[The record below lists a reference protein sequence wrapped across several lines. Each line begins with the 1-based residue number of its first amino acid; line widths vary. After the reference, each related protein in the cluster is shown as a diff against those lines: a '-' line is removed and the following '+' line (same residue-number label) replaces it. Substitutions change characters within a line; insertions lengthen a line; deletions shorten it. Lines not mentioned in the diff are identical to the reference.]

1 MNRLCTKF
9 AIDGWRKG
17 LLALSLL
24 FLLAFRFQA
33 GAETRYFYYGPSG
46 REFFTLSTD
55 KVFITFEG
63 NPGFKTQAKLLA
75 SEPGLQVLT
84 EDQLI
89 PSPKGVLARVKK
101 GLTDKD
107 ILEMLQR
114 LNANA
119 AIRYASPFLLYH
131 DGTQQ
136 AALDRFAVKLKQA
149 SDFALLETM
158 ARKVGVSIDSRNTY
172 DPLVYFLKVSKS
184 SAGNALELANQFA
197 ESFQF
202 QYAEPDM
209 IRLMKRFN
217 TNDPFLNFQ
226 WSLNN
231 TGSSIQFSGTVG
243 ADMKVFS
250 AWGLSTGS
258 SSIKVAVI
266 DEGVDLVH
274 PDLVANLLPGFD
286 GTGLGSNGAP
296 SGNDAHGTACA
307 GIIAGVGNNN
317 LGVAGVAYG
326 CKIIPV
332 RIAYSSGSSW
342 ITTNSQ
348 IGTSIDWS
356 WNNAAADVL
365 SNSWGGGGS
374 SALINDPITRATTQG
389 RGGLGSPV
397 LFAAGNDN
405 GANSYPATL
414 SNVISVIAMSMC
426 NQRKNPS
433 SCDGETWW
441 GSNFGTGA
449 DIAAPGVK
457 IYTTDISGSAGYAT
471 GDYTPTFNGTSS
483 ATPNAAGVMA
493 LILSVNPSLT
503 NTQARQII
511 ESTCDKVGGYTYNS
525 SVAGQPNGT
534 WSTDLGYGRVNA
546 LSALQLANPVPC
558 TSPPAVGTASVSP
571 SSFCVPTSVSLGLS
585 GVTFGTGMTFQWQ
598 SSPNNSTWTN
608 ISGATGQS
616 ASVSVSAS
624 TWYRC
629 LVTCSGN
636 TTPSTS
642 VQAIFSNPTISTFP
656 STQNFDASSSLPCGW
671 SNSDVNADGKT
682 WAIGTTNSRS
692 ASNNV
697 TYSYN
702 ASAAANDW
710 LFSPPLQLV
719 AGTTYRVRFWQRVR
733 SATYPENLEV
743 KWGAAASAAGMTSA
757 AIYTGTSLTNTTYA
771 ERTGLITP
779 TTSGVY
785 HVGWRAFSNANM
797 YDINIDDVTFE
808 TVTSCTTPLVG
819 GTASGPASLT
829 AGVAGSF
836 SVSGATGSIQWQY
849 STNSGTSWIDVATG
863 TTATASFSLP
873 AGNIQVRA
881 RVFNSSCPDAFSNV
895 LTVAVSAPAGENLA
909 NPIQASLPFSGTVNN
924 ALFVNDYTGTNNQT
938 SPDVFYRFT
947 TGPCTDSIRISSCGS
962 GFDTYVHL
970 LNASGTQLNSNDDN
984 GPLCTGTAGS
994 LKVLVSPNTT
1004 YFAVFEG
1011 YGSSTGTISVA
1022 ISEIDNPT
1030 FTTSITTSGPTT
1042 FCAGGSVVLTAG
1054 AGSSYLWSSG
1064 ATTQSITAS
1073 TSGTY
1078 SVTVSNAAGCQAS
1091 ASRQVIV
1098 NPLPQVFNVS
1108 GSGSY
1113 CSVPGTGSTV
1123 SLSGS
1128 EAGVSYDFRFT
1139 ATGSISV
1146 LTGTGSAISLPNVTG
1161 SGTVFVVATS
1171 ANGCTTNMNGSA
1183 SIFEEPAQTWFR
1195 DFDGDGFGALSN
1207 TLQACSQPVGFV
1219 SNSTDC
1225 DDNNAAI
1232 NQPQA
1237 YYVDADLDGV
1247 GSDVLAMLC
1256 ETTAPSGYSLLSG
1269 DCNDNDNQVTVSISY
1284 FVDADKDGFGTD
1296 EIVKFCSATP
1306 PIGFATVSG
1315 DCDDENANR
1324 NPGMTEVCGN
1334 DLDDNCDGN
1343 VDEGCQTYTW
1353 YQDADGDGYG
1363 DSGFTTI
1370 TSSPVAP
1377 SGYVAQAGDC
1387 NDANEAINPAASEI
1401 CNGIDDNCDGTVDN
1415 GIPTLIAPTSIGG
1428 PAGVCRNTTGII
1440 FSVDPV
1446 AGATVY
1452 NWTLPAG
1459 ATGSSSSNG
1468 ILVSFGSA
1476 YVTGNICVSVSNG
1489 CTTTASLCRS
1499 VVRYTAV
1506 PSTPVAIS
1514 GSVTDNCVGT
1524 IRTYSV
1530 APVANTTSYTWT
1542 VPANTQIISGA
1553 GTNTIQLQI
1562 NAGFLSGSLSVWA
1575 VNCVGQ
1581 SSARSLTIYLR
1592 PATPSSISGTVNG
1605 VCAGTTQTYS
1615 CPVTAGATSYTWTVP
1630 SGATLNSGQ
1639 GTNSISVTFPT
1650 PFVSGTVSVVAANA
1664 CSTST
1669 ARTVTVRSVPA
1680 QPGNISGTSTN
1691 LCGGGTF
1698 TYSITAVAGATGYN
1712 WTLPAN
1718 CTLVTNSGNS
1728 ISMSV
1733 PSNFTTGTLSV
1744 IAFNGCGNST
1754 ARTLS
1759 LTRLPATPGTIS
1771 GPASVCPSA
1780 TGLTYTVPSVAGLT
1794 YTWTLPS
1801 GASVVSGQGTNSISA
1816 NWGTVAG
1823 SVVVRANNTC
1833 GSSSN
1838 RTLAVTL
1845 LACRPMVDA
1854 GDEATLTDVSISP
1867 NPGAGLFNLD
1877 WSGFDGQAE
1886 VKVYNAQGQLVLEKA
1901 GSASELSKLHL
1912 ENMPAGL
1919 YQVMVKSEAFSKVL
1933 KVVKQ

>member
-1 MNRLCTKF
+1 MNRLYTFF
-9 AIDGWRKG
+9 ASGLQWRVF
-17 LLALSLL
+17 LTFSLL
-24 FLLAFRFQA
+24 CLLAFRFEA
-33 GAETRYFYYGPSG
+33 GAETRFFYYGPSG

-63 NPGFKTQAKLLA
+63 NPGFKTQANLLA

-84 EDQLI
+84 EDQVI

-101 GLTDKD
+101 GLSDKD
-107 ILEMLQR
+107 VLEMLQR
-114 LNANA
+114 LNANP
-119 AIRYASPFLLYH
+119 AIRYANPFLVYE

-149 SDFALLETM
+149 SDFAQLETM
-158 ARKVGVSIDSRNTY
+158 ARKVGVSIESRNTY
-172 DPLVYFLKVSKS
+172 DPQVYFLKVSKKS
-184 SAGNALELANQFA
+184 SGNALELANQFA
-197 ESFQF
+197 ESYLF

-217 TNDPFLNFQ
+217 TNDSFLNYQ

-250 AWGLSTGS
+250 AWAMSTGS

-342 ITTNSQ
+342 VTTNAQ
-348 IGTSIDWS
+348 IGTSIDWA

-365 SNSWGGGGS
+365 SNSWGGGSS

-389 RGGLGSPV
+389 RGGLGSAV
-397 LFAAGNDN
+397 LFAAGNNN

-414 SNVISVIAMSMC
+414 TNVISVIAMSMC

-503 NTQARQII
+503 FTQARQII

-525 SVAGQPNGT
+525 AVSGQPNGT

-546 LSALQLANPVPC
+546 LSALQLANPVAC

-571 SSFCVPTSVSLGLS
+571 SSFCVATNVNLSLS
-585 GVTFGTGMTFQWQ
+585 GVTFGAGQTYQWQ

-642 VQAIFSNPTISTFP
+642 VQATFTNPTISVFP
-656 STQNFDASSSLPCGW
+656 HTQNFDASSSLPCGW

-692 ASNNV
+692 TTNNV

-710 LFSPPLQLV
+710 LFSAPLQLIG
-719 AGTTYRVRFWQRVR
+719 GTTYRVRFWQRVR

-743 KWGAAASAAGMTSA
+743 KWGSSASAAGMTSA
-757 AIYTGTSLTNTTYA
+757 AIYTGASLTNTTYT

-779 TTSGVY
+779 TTTGVY
-785 HVGWRAFSNANM
+785 YVGWRAYSAANM

-808 TVTSCTTPLVG
+808 TVSACTTPLVG
-819 GTASGPASLT
+819 GTASGPSSLT

-836 SVSGATGSIQWQY
+836 TVTGATGSIQWQY
-849 STNSGTSWIDVATG
+849 SSNSGTSWIDVAAG

-873 AGNIQVRA
+873 AGSIQVRA
-881 RVFNSSCPDAFSNV
+881 RVFSSSCPDVFSNV
-895 LTVAVSAPAGENLA
+895 LTVTVSAPAGENLA
-909 NPIQASLPFSGTVNN
+909 NPIVAALPFAGTVNN
-924 ALFVNDYTGTNNQT
+924 ALYVNDYSGTNNQT

-970 LNASGTQLNSNDDN
+970 LNSAGTNLASNDDN
-984 GPLCTGTAGS
+984 GPICTGTAGS
-994 LKVLVSPNTT
+994 LKVAVSPNTT

-1011 YGSSTGTISVA
+1011 YGSGTGVISVG
-1022 ISEIDNPT
+1022 ISEVDNPT
-1030 FTTSITTSGPTT
+1030 FSTTVSASGPTA
-1042 FCAGGSVVLTAG
+1042 FCPGGSVTLTAE
-1054 AGSSYLWSSG
+1054 AGSSYLWNTG
-1064 ATTQSITAS
+1064 ATTQSIEAN
-1073 TSGTY
+1073 TSGIY

-1091 ASRQVIV
+1091 ASQQVVV
-1098 NPLPQVFNVS
+1098 NPLPQVFMVS
-1108 GSGSY
+1108 GSGPY
-1113 CSVPGTGSTV
+1113 CSVPGLGSTL

-1128 EAGVSYDFRFT
+1128 ETGVSYDFRFT

-1146 LTGTGSAISLPNVTG
+1146 VSGTGSALTLPNVTG
-1161 SGTVFVVATS
+1161 SGTVYVVATTS
-1171 ANGCTTNMNGSA
+1171 NGCSTNMNGSA
-1183 SIFEEPAQTWFR
+1183 SVYAIQAQTWYR
-1195 DFDGDGFGALSN
+1195 DQDGDGFGSLSSN
-1207 TLQACSQPVGFV
+1207 VQACSQPLGFV
-1219 SNSTDC
+1219 SNGTDC
-1225 DDNNAAI
+1225 DDANPAV
-1232 NQPQA
+1232 NQPQP
-1237 YYVDADLDGV
+1237 YFVDSDQDGV
-1247 GSDVLAMLC
+1247 GSEVQAFLC
-1256 ETTAPSGYSLLSG
+1256 EATAPLGYSTISG
-1269 DCNDNDNQVTVSISY
+1269 DCDDSDNHITSNISY
-1284 FVDADKDGFGTD
+1284 FVDADRDGYGTD
-1296 EIVKFCSATP
+1296 EMVRLCAVTAPS
-1306 PIGFATVSG
+1306 GYSSQSG
-1315 DCDDENANR
+1315 DCNDGDANIH
-1324 NPGMTEVCGN
+1324 PGMTEICGN
-1334 DLDDNCDGN
+1334 EIDDNCDGN
-1343 VDEGCQTYTW
+1343 VDENCATYTW

-1363 DSGFTTI
+1363 NSSASIVTF
-1370 TSSPVAP
+1370 SPVP
-1377 SGYVAQAGDC
+1377 PTGYVAQAGDC
-1387 NDANEAINPAASEI
+1387 NDNNENINPAATEL
-1401 CNGIDDNCDGTVDN
+1401 CNGIDDNCDGQVDN
-1415 GIPTLIAPTSIGG
+1415 GIPALIAPTTING
-1428 PAGVCRNTTGII
+1428 PAGVCRSTSGII
-1440 FSVDPV
+1440 FSVNPV

-1459 ATGSSSSNG
+1459 ATATSSSNS
-1468 ILVSFGSA
+1468 ISVAFGST
-1476 YVTGNICVSVSNG
+1476 YSTGNICVSVSNG
-1489 CTTTASLCRS
+1489 CTTTAPLCRS
-1499 VVRYTAV
+1499 VIRYTVA
-1506 PSTPVAIS
+1506 PGTPVAIS
-1514 GSVTDNCVGT
+1514 GPVTDVCAGSVQ
-1524 IRTYSV
+1524 TYSV
-1530 APVANTTSYTWT
+1530 APVANTTSYSWT
-1542 VPANTQIISGA
+1542 VPANTQIVSGA
-1553 GTNTIQLQI
+1553 GTNSIQLQI
-1562 NAGFLSGSLSVWA
+1562 NSGFLSGTLSVRA
-1575 VNCVGQ
+1575 VNCIGQ
-1581 SSARSLTIYLR
+1581 SAARSLTIYLR
-1592 PATPSSISGTVNG
+1592 PSTPASISGPIDG
-1605 VCAGTTQTYS
+1605 VCGGTTQTYS
-1615 CPVTAGATSYTWTVP
+1615 CPVTAGASSYTWTVP
-1630 SGATLNSGQ
+1630 AGSTLNSGQ
-1639 GTNSISVTFPT
+1639 GTNSISVTFPSN
-1650 PFVSGTVSVVAANA
+1650 FVSGTVSVIGVSA

-1669 ARTVTVRSVPA
+1669 ARSVTVRSVPA
-1680 QPGNISGTSTN
+1680 QPGTISGTSTN

-1698 TYSITAVAGATGYN
+1698 AYSITAVAGATGYN

-1733 PSNFTTGTLSV
+1733 PSTFTTGTLSV
-1744 IAFNGCGNST
+1744 VAVNGCGNST

-1759 LTRLPATPGTIS
+1759 LTRLPATPGTIT
-1771 GPASVCPSA
+1771 GPTTVCPSA
-1780 TGLTYTVPSVAGLT
+1780 TGLSYSVPSTAGLT
-1794 YTWTLPS
+1794 YTWTLPT
-1801 GASVVSGQGTNSISA
+1801 GGIVVSGQGTNAITA

-1823 SVVVRANNTC
+1823 SVVVRANNSC

-1838 RTLAVTL
+1838 RTLAVSL
-1845 LACRPMVDA
+1845 LACRPMVNN
-1854 GDEATLTDVSISP
+1854 GEEALNPEVSVSP
-1867 NPGAGLFNLD
+1867 NPGTGLFKLEWTGMEN
-1877 WSGFDGQAE
+1877 QEAE
-1886 VKVYNAQGQLVLEKA
+1886 ILVYNAQGQLVFEQSGTPTQLNLE
-1901 GSASELSKLHL
+1901 G
-1912 ENMPAGL
+1912 MPAGL
-1919 YQVMVKSEAFSKVL
+1919 YQVKVKSQDFQKVL